1 MPSERDRVI
10 ARVCLE
16 KGYATPDQVGQ
27 ALKRAET
34 ERVEDILRRHGYI
47 SEKIYLELTAV
58 AANAETVK
66 LPSDPHLRTPEPL
79 EPEIERAAA
88 DPAKRFGKYV
98 LLRELGAGGMGVVFK
113 AWQTD

>member
-66 LPSDPHLRTPEPL
+66 PSFPSVRVLKVCSFLNSSLPEPS
-79 EPEIERAAA
+79 
-88 DPAKRFGKYV
+88 
-98 LLRELGAGGMGVVFK
+98 
-113 AWQTD
+113 